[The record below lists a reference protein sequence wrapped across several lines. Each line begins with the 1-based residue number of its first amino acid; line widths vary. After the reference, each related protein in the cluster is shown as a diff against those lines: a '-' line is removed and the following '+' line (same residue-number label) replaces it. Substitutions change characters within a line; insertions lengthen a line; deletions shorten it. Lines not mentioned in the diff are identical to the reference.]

1 MKSVAIMQPY
11 FFPYLG
17 YFQLVHS
24 SDLFIC
30 FDDVN
35 FIKKGWIHR
44 NQLIVNGKAH
54 LFSIPLIGASQNKKI
69 NQLELE
75 GFSKWRE
82 GFLKMVRMNYGK
94 CSEYNLVYP
103 WLENL
108 LNQDHNQI
116 SELNYS
122 SIIGVLE
129 FLDCNSSKVIRTSSL
144 YHNADL
150 VAQERIIDICKQ
162 EKADVYIN
170 AIGGQDLYQKEA
182 FNQCGMELRF
192 LKSREI
198 IYPQKSDIF
207 VPYMSIL
214 DVLFNVPVQAV
225 KNLFDNY
232 DLLKP

>member
-24 SDLFIC
+24 SDAFIC

-44 NQLIVNGKAH
+44 NQLIINGQSH

-69 NQLELE
+69 NQLELDN
-75 GFSKWRE
+75 FSKWRE
-82 GFLKMVRMNYGK
+82 GFLKMIRMSYGK
-94 CSEYNLVYP
+94 CSEYNLVFP
-103 WLENL
+103 WLEKL
-108 LNQDHNQI
+108 LNQEHGLI
-116 SELNYS
+116 TELNYN
-122 SIIGVLE
+122 SIVGVLE
-129 FLDCNSSKVIRTSSL
+129 FLDINSSKVIKTSSI
-144 YHNADL
+144 YNNADL
-150 VAQERIIDICKQ
+150 VAQKRIIDICMQ

-170 AIGGQDLYQKEA
+170 AIGGQNLYQKDA
-182 FNQCGMELRF
+182 FNQCGMELCF

-198 IYPQKSDIF
+198 NYPQKSDIF

-214 DVLFNVPVQAV
+214 DVLFNVPMQEV
-225 KNLFDNY
+225 KNLFNNY